1 MVDIAL
7 LYWLALAWALW
18 MLIWIERERTQS
30 STWWIRTYTIVW
42 LLWYLASLEQSLLYL
57 IWWCLILRVWASY
70 VGDFW
75 KLWRTRL
82 TSELSLI
89 MTWLAGV
96 LVWYD
101 YTMLA
106 TVATIAL
113 FLLHHN
119 FQELKSFATSLNN
132 DELLGTV
139 KLAII
144 SFIVLPLLPN
154 EAMGPFDAFNPQKIW
169 KIVVFISWISR
180 IGYILSKIFW
190 NKYGIGLTAIL
201 WWLAS
206 STAVTSSLSNLS
218 ANNSWSHLPY
228 TFGVVIASSIMFF
241 RMLAALYV
249 FNQDLFFLLLPS
261 LAWMWL
267 TWLAASGYW
276 ARKMSR
282 DNSDRDITVDVW
294 WSPFELKPALF
305 FALIFGFVGL
315 ISNIWLAYL
324 PEQSLYLIAIISW
337 LSDVDAITLT
347 IATLPTISATVA
359 IGATLFAATSN
370 TIVKGALARRMW
382 SAPFWRGVA
391 YSFGLMIIVWFLIWL
406 TPMML
411 G

>member
-1 MVDIAL
+1 MFDINL
-7 LYWLALAWALW
+7 LYWLALAWSLW
-18 MLIWIERERTQS
+18 ILIWIERERTQS
-30 STWWIRTYTIVW
+30 STWWIRTYTITGI
-42 LLWYLASLEQSLLYL
+42 LWYLASLEETLLYL

-75 KLWRTRL
+75 KLGRTKL
-82 TSELSLI
+82 TSELSLM
-89 MTWLAGV
+89 MTWVAGV
-96 LVWYD
+96 LVGYD

-106 TVATIAL
+106 TVAVICL
-113 FLLHHN
+113 FLLLYN

-154 EAMGPFDAFNPQKIW
+154 EAMGPFDAFNPQKIR

-180 IGYILSKIFW
+180 IGYILSKLLW
-190 NKYGIGLTAIL
+190 NKYGIGLTAIVG
-201 WWLAS
+201 WLAS

-218 ANNSWSHLPY
+218 AKNSWSYLPY

-249 FNQDLFFLLLPS
+249 FNQNLFSLLLPS
-261 LAWMWL
+261 LAWMGIAGF
-267 TWLAASGYW
+267 AASGYW
-276 ARKMSR
+276 ARRMSR
-282 DNSDRDITVDVW
+282 DQSDRDITVDVW

-305 FALIFGFVGL
+305 FAIIFSLVGL
-315 ISNIWLAYL
+315 ISNIGLAYL

-370 TIVKGALARRMW
+370 TIVKGVLAWRMG
-382 SAPFWRGVA
+382 SQPFWHGVA
-391 YSFGLMIIVWFLIWL
+391 YSFWFMILVWFLIRL
-406 TPMML
+406 IPLIL